1 VSVHKL
7 TRGQR
12 VRYSVRWREGRRQ
25 RSRSFDRRADAEAF
39 DVEMRRRSQLGAFAP
54 AEPSRELLRDWLRT
68 WWTRDGV
75 RWEPS
80 TRSRR
85 ASVLDLWIVPYLG
98 DVRLR
103 DLGSARIRDWRA
115 QIVER
120 GCPPTQTN
128 HALSILSAALGAAAR
143 DGLLPFNPALRIG
156 KLPVAVRRPKAL
168 APMEVELIRANVSEP
183 RDVVLVG
190 LLCYAGL
197 RPEEA
202 LALTWGSVGRVL
214 VIDRAF
220 TEGHVKLTKTHGR
233 RTVEIIAPLA
243 EDLEHLRPSDV
254 KPDDLVVPGARGGLL
269 DLRNWRRRVWHPA
282 CEAAGVRAVP
292 YDGRHTYAS
301 LLIHEG
307 RSIAFVAASMGHAS
321 ATTTLRHYGHMFDE
335 SRLGTSASMVD
346 AIRAARGE
354 LGEQG
359 CSPVVR
365 QSRDGVADELADGD
379 AQLALF
385 QDPSRDGRY
394 WARTS
399 DPQLVELVLS
409 QLS

>member
-1 VSVHKL
+1 
-7 TRGQR
+7 
-12 VRYSVRWREGRRQ
+12 
-25 RSRSFDRRADAEAF
+25 
-39 DVEMRRRSQLGAFAP
+39 MRRRSQLGAFAP
-54 AEPSRELLRDWLRT
+54 AEPSKEPLRDWLRT
-68 WWTRDGV
+68 WWQRDGV

-85 ASVLDLWIVPYLG
+85 ASVIDLWIVPYLG

-103 DLGSARIRDWRA
+103 DLGSARVRDWRA
-115 QIVER
+115 LIVER
-120 GCPPTQTN
+120 GCPPTQAN
-128 HALSILSAALGAAAR
+128 HALSIVSAALGAAAR

-156 KLPVAVRRPKAL
+156 KLPVSVRRPKAL
-168 APMEVELIRANVSEP
+168 APMEVELIRANVPEL
-183 RDVVLVG
+183 RDAVLVG

-233 RTVEIIAPLA
+233 RSVEVIEPLA
-243 EDLEHLRPSDV
+243 DDLERLRPAHAQ
-254 KPDDLVVPGARGGLL
+254 PDDLVVPGARGGLL

-282 CEAAGVRAVP
+282 CVAAGVRAVP

-335 SRLGTSASMVD
+335 SRLGTGASMVD

-354 LGEQG
+354 LGEHG
-359 CSPVVR
+359 CSQIVR
-365 QSRDGVADELADGD
+365 HDANGVSDELAGDD

-385 QDPSRDGRY
+385 QELPGDGRY